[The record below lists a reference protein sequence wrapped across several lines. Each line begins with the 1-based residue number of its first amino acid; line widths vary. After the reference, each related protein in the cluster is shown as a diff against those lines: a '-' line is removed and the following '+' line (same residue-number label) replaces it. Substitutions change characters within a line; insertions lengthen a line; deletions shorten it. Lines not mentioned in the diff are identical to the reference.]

1 MSWGIRKK
9 TSGSA
14 IPKRITPG
22 RNKLE
27 TSACSVVGWGNTVGF
42 CEEIMKI
49 WEQGQFLVLNNAGI
63 GHLQKNFQGAQ
74 KCYVS
79 AKILALTPK
88 TPTCFAGLP
97 QNSIRT

>member
-1 MSWGIRKK
+1 M
-9 TSGSA
+9 
-14 IPKRITPG
+14 
-22 RNKLE
+22 
-27 TSACSVVGWGNTVGF
+27 GF

-88 TPTCFAGLP
+88 TPTCFAGSP
-97 QNSIRT
+97 QNSIGT